1 MAEKEKVEETAVK
14 TGSDWYENARR
25 EWNERYG
32 DYIASARAWR
42 RTAIAAMLV
51 AAIAV
56 GGIVWIGAQ
65 SKLVPY
71 IVEINKQG
79 VALAAQPAEQANNVQ
94 DQTRIVK
101 AVLARWIVDLRTVTP
116 DVNLE
121 KSALSE
127 VYAHLN
133 RNDPAEAEVNG
144 FFSKNNP
151 ILIHL
156 ILIFLRTSLAFFTF
170 ETLIYVRRNPQLDL
184 LPEVPASSRALFFRR
199 LRFRRCRY
207 FSLHIF
213 CFFRRCCCFLV
224 RFGLYHSPIR
234 HYPITPAWRYLGA
247 DIEDPVL
254 EIEDL
259 SPVYGGRSG
268 YKDQHIPR
276 LDNLLRCVVFNR
288 RRKPRALIGR

>member
-1 MAEKEKVEETAVK
+1 MAEKEEVKETAVK
-14 TGSDWYENARR
+14 PGSDWYENARR

-79 VALAAQPAEQANNVQ
+79 VALAAQPAEQANNVK

-151 ILIHL
+151 FQKAGKELVSAEVL
-156 ILIFLRTSLAFFTF
+156 GVLKVSPQTWQVEWN
-170 ETLIYVRRNPQLDL
+170 ETTRDRGGHVSRESRMKAMVTIEIVPPETEQTIRDNPL
-184 LPEVPASSRALFFRR
+184 
-199 LRFRRCRY
+199 
-207 FSLHIF
+207 
-213 CFFRRCCCFLV
+213 
-224 RFGLYHSPIR
+224 GLYVKNVNW
-234 HYPITPAWRYLGA
+234 TKEL
-247 DIEDPVL
+247 
-254 EIEDL
+254 
-259 SPVYGGRSG
+259 
-268 YKDQHIPR
+268 
-276 LDNLLRCVVFNR
+276 
-288 RRKPRALIGR
+288 